1 MYPNNMIEK
10 FYDLNKKEIVALLQN
25 FMEKDFYPRFPELK
39 NNISVVATGSV
50 ATENYDK
57 YSDVDLAIIFQSP
70 EEAKNYLPKI
80 KEYKKHI
87 REIKEPIQVHTPTTY
102 EEIKSD
108 LMTWQQDNLLREY
121 SQAVIVDDPDNKFF
135 EIQQKFLYYPEEVYQ
150 EKISWLFA
158 ETVFQIKE
166 RLEISVARK
175 DIYFSQ
181 VVKMQ
186 IVRLFLNTLL
196 LLNKKWPAFDKHL
209 YQDARKMTKQ
219 YDISIAEKLI
229 AEQEIENLLPLVN
242 QIKAQLEKLL
252 LEAGLIK
259 HETEQ
264 YWIDLRPKYQ
274 IKLG

>member
-1 MYPNNMIEK
+1 MIEK

-39 NNISVVATGSV
+39 NNISIVATGSV

-70 EEAKNYLPKI
+70 EEAEKYLPKI

-87 REIKEPIQVHTPTTY
+87 REIKEPIQVHRPTTY
-102 EEIKSD
+102 EEIKSE

-121 SQAVIVDDPDNKFF
+121 SQAVIVDDPNNKFF

-150 EKISWLFA
+150 EKIWWLFA

-209 YQDARKMTKQ
+209 YQDVRKMTKQ
-219 YDISIAEKLI
+219 YDISIVEKLI
-229 AEQEIENLLPLVN
+229 TEQEIENLLPLVN